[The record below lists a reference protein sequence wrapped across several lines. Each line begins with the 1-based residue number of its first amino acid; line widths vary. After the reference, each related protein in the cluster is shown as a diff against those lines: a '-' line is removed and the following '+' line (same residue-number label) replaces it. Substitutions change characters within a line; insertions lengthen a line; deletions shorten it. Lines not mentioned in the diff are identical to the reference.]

1 MRNAGKHGVFTLFFM
16 SETKSASCFFKVLY
30 WKNKIPYCS
39 NEKRIPFFRLSGMQ
53 KNLKDTYLSARI
65 VFCGLRKAPA
75 VHFYYICS
83 YIMKL
88 IKF

>member
-1 MRNAGKHGVFTLFFM
+1 MPGSTAFSTLFSI
-16 SETKSASCFFKVLY
+16 SETKSAYCFFKVLY

-53 KNLKDTYLSARI
+53 KKLKDTYLSARI
-65 VFCGLRKAPA
+65 VFCGLRKASA